1 MGIMSEFGNLFDG
14 GSSLSK
20 SSEYGSN
27 IGSFFHRNDS
37 EFIFFIDPDEEG
49 LVFVVVDTPSR
60 RPVSVKI
67 TCISRSSITFL
78 TEACLWRVVL
88 S

>member
-1 MGIMSEFGNLFDG
+1 MSEFGNLFDG

-37 EFIFFIDPDEEG
+37 ELILLIDPDEEC
-49 LVFVVVDTPSR
+49 LVLVVVYTSAGW
-60 RPVSVKI
+60 PVSIKAA
-67 TCISRSSITFL
+67 CIQEPVTL
-78 TEACLWRVVL
+78 LE
-88 S
+88 